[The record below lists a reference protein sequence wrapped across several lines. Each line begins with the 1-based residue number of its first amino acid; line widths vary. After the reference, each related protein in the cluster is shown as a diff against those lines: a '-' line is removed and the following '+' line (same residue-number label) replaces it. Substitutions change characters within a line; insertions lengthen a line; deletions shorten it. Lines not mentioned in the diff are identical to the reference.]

1 MAIMIKDDSQCIFEF
16 GPYSLDVGERRLM
29 SGDEQIPLT
38 PKAFDL
44 LLMLV
49 ENNGRVVEKN
59 EIMGHLWPDSVV
71 EEANLA
77 QHIFTLRRELDKR
90 VAGAKYIETVPKR
103 GYRFIAEV
111 KHSHQDKS
119 SPATHV
125 KSSPPSIAVLPF
137 DSLLVEHDS
146 DHLGLGMADTLIT
159 KFSRIKGIIIRPT
172 TTVRRY
178 STIYADP
185 VEAGKELGVDMV
197 ITGNLQKSGNKI
209 RVSVQLIKV
218 YNSAV
223 IWSEKFDDS
232 FNDIFTFQD
241 SISEQIINVFAIMM
255 AEREKELVTESYR
268 AGSKTHLSHPTAHS
282 YPDGKWT
289 RERFEKGIAFFKQAV
304 QIDPGFALAQAAVAE
319 AYNTLSLY
327 GYMAPKLAFHVVNQ
341 AALQAI
347 QLDPM
352 LAEAHAALAIN
363 NFAYSWDWATAEQE
377 FSMAIELNSG
387 NPLIY
392 LSYASFLLAMGRFSE
407 ASNSMRIAQKL
418 DPRSPLINTS
428 LAYPSYFARQYD
440 QALSQLYTAI
450 EIDSYFPL
458 PYKVLG
464 DVFVEKGEY
473 EKAIAY
479 YQKNIELL
487 GRHPANVAHLGRA
500 YALSGEK
507 AKAVEI
513 IRELESFSKNNYLS
527 PTSIAVIYAGLGES
541 DRAFEYLEEAYRERC
556 NNLVFINVQPTFDR
570 LRSDPRFTN
579 LIQRMGFVS

>member
-1 MAIMIKDDSQCIFEF
+1 MAMIMKDDSNCLFEF
-16 GPYSLDVGERRLM
+16 GPYSLDAGERRLM
-29 SGDEQIPLT
+29 AGDEQIPLT

-49 ENNGRVVEKN
+49 ENNGRVLEKN

-77 QHIFTLRRELDKR
+77 QHIFTLRRELDKKK
-90 VAGAKYIETVPKR
+90 AGIKFIETVPKR

-119 SPATHV
+119 SQATHA
-125 KSSPPSIAVLPF
+125 KPAAPSIAVLPF
-137 DSLLVEHDS
+137 DSLLVENNTDQ
-146 DHLGLGMADTLIT
+146 LGLGMADTLIT
-159 KFSRIKGIIIRPT
+159 KLGQNKGVIVRST

-178 STIYADP
+178 STIFADP
-185 VEAGKELGVDMV
+185 VEAGKELGVDLV
-197 ITGNLQKSGNKI
+197 ITGNIQKSDKKA
-209 RVSVQLIKV
+209 RVSVQLINV
-218 YNSAV
+218 ANSAV
-223 IWSEKFDDS
+223 LWSEMFDDS
-232 FNDIFTFQD
+232 INDVFTFQD
-241 SISEQIINVFAIMM
+241 SISDQIINVFTNSLS
-255 AEREKELVTESYR
+255 ELEKELITDNYIT
-268 AGSKTHLSHPTAHS
+268 GSEAYMS
-282 YPDGKWT
+282 YPKAPAYPEGKWT
-289 RERFEKGIAFFKQAV
+289 RERFEKGIAFFKHAV

-327 GYMAPKLAFHVVNQ
+327 GYVAPKLAFQVVNQ

-347 QLDPM
+347 QLDPN

-363 NFAYSWDWATAEQE
+363 NFAYTWDWATAEQE
-377 FSMAIELNSG
+377 FSLAVALNSG

-407 ASNSMRIAQKL
+407 ASDTMRIAQKL
-418 DPRSPLINTS
+418 DPLSPLIHTS
-428 LAYPSYFARQYD
+428 LAYPSYFARDYD
-440 QALSQLYTAI
+440 QALSQLLTAI

-464 DVFVEKGEY
+464 DVFVEYGEY
-473 EKAIAY
+473 EKAIAH

-500 YALSGEK
+500 YALSGDK
-507 AKAVEI
+507 TQAIEI

-527 PTSIAVIYAGLGES
+527 PTSIAVIYAGLGEN

-556 NNLVFINVQPTFDR
+556 NNLVFINVQPTFDK
-570 LRSDPRFTN
+570 LRSDPRFIN
-579 LIQRMGFVS
+579 LIQRMGL